1 MIDDLPNFVLRMEM
15 DFYIV
20 VDLVSKR
27 NIPEANFTTHEI
39 HCRRNIALCSVCH
52 EPVPRADLQEHK
64 QQEHTQVLDTIPI
77 SIALIFTLVDKQ
89 RLNAFLL
96 ISDKM
101 QVWFEVWK
109 TSDWCSSGIHE
120 EPLYIFLFMTYFH

>member
-15 DFYIV
+15 DFYVV

-77 SIALIFTLVDKQ
+77 SIFTLVDIPLKQ

-101 QVWFEVWK
+101 QVWFEV
-109 TSDWCSSGIHE
+109 
-120 EPLYIFLFMTYFH
+120 